1 MNAPGRRATYGETVE
16 PLVVEAVAGL
26 RELIGKPIGPG
37 SWRTVTQDLIDQF
50 AAVSGDDEWIHVDPA
65 RAEREGPYAGT
76 IAHGD
81 LTLSLINGMRGELIE
96 HRGLKYALNYGWDRV
111 RYPSPLPVGSR
122 VRVRAELLSVESVD
136 AEWCHVVTRLVVER
150 EGSDKPV
157 CVADSAGRL
166 CFGQVTD
173 GLPA

>member
-1 MNAPGRRATYGETVE
+1 MD
-16 PLVVEAVAGL
+16 PLVVNDVAGL
-26 RELIGKPIGPG
+26 QELIGKPIGPG
-37 SWRTVTQDLIDQF
+37 SWMTVTQDLIDQF
-50 AAVSGDDEWIHVDPA
+50 AAVSGDNAWIHVDRA
-65 RAEREGPYAGT
+65 RAERESPYGST

-96 HRGLKYALNYGWDRV
+96 HRGLRYALNYGWEKV

-122 VRVRAELLSVESVD
+122 IRVRAEILSIESID
-136 AEWCHVVTRLVVER
+136 AEWWHVVTRLVVER
-150 EGSDKPV
+150 EGSAKPV